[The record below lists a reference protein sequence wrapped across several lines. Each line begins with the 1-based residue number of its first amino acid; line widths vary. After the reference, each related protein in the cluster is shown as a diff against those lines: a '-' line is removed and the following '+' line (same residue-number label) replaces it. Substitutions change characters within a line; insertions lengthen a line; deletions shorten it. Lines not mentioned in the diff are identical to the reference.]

1 MTERGCLMAAKNKIE
16 LKVSL
21 FVGITALIGVVAFK
35 LLFLIGSNMG
45 PPNNRKE
52 ALRYLSARP
61 SEFDER
67 SVTRLVNLADLTDAE
82 VMRFLSAESDAVWY
96 FIGENMSVSDAAI
109 IEGYDKMSME
119 NKARFRDNWK
129 YWGWTGNRRILA
141 RHVFAEPSS
150 RNPLAEIPTEG
161 ADR

>member
-1 MTERGCLMAAKNKIE
+1 MDAKNEIE
-16 LKVSL
+16 WKVSL

-35 LLFLIGSNMG
+35 LLFLLGSNMG

-67 SVTRLVNLADLTDAE
+67 SAVRLVNLAELTDTE
-82 VMRFLSAESDAVWY
+82 VMRFLSTESDAVWY

-109 IEGYDKMSME
+109 IEGYDKMSMA

-141 RHVFAEPSS
+141 RHVFGEPSG
-150 RNPLAEIPTEG
+150 RNPVVETTTE
-161 ADR
+161 RSNP

>member
-1 MTERGCLMAAKNKIE
+1 MDTKNKVE

-21 FVGITALIGVVAFK
+21 FVGITVLIGVVAFK
-35 LLFLIGSNMG
+35 SLFLIGSNMG

-52 ALRYLSARP
+52 ALRYLGARP

-67 SVTRLVNLADLTDAE
+67 SVTRLINLEELTDAE
-82 VMRFLSAESDAVWY
+82 VMRFLAAESDAVWY

-109 IEGYDKMSME
+109 IEGYNKMSME

-129 YWGWTGNRRILA
+129 YWGWTDNRRILA
-141 RHVFAEPSS
+141 RHVFSEPSD
-150 RNPLAEIPTEG
+150 RNLVVEISTE
-161 ADR
+161 RSNP